1 MYRVAVNSEQWA
13 GSQGK
18 ERQADTKGTCY
29 RLPVQK
35 KLPCHEQ
42 RHICEIWRDQ
52 QSIAKRDQIVPVTRN
67 NSRSPWTIN
76 LIAGFE
82 AGFLHHGDLSEA
94 LEAMYLARAEMKSK
108 DRDQWI
114 AYMYLKEHEG
124 YNEGYGGY
132 VVP

>member
-1 MYRVAVNSEQWA
+1 M
-13 GSQGK
+13 
-18 ERQADTKGTCY
+18 D
-29 RLPVQK
+29 
-35 KLPCHEQ
+35 
-42 RHICEIWRDQ
+42 
-52 QSIAKRDQIVPVTRN
+52 
-67 NSRSPWTIN
+67 N

-114 AYMYLKEHEG
+114 ACMYMYLKEHEG

-132 VVP
+132 VVGWIHTIYL